1 MKTKINLLKIML
13 LASISTSFLL
23 NSCSLIGFGIG
34 SAIDSKTPKTSKIYK
49 NQIDT
54 LEIGNKVE
62 ITLFNGNK
70 KYGRFDGIV
79 YAYDPDRLQKYQK
92 IKDSLSGKVTLPN
105 QNDTLLIYLIRE
117 KNVGKLGLFKGF
129 ESGKLWYK
137 HFYSDDCS
145 EVELSLIDNFMVNY
159 KYNVDSLQINNLI
172 RKQKFPNLIYLKIDT
187 QEETSENIPLNSVR
201 KIQVMN
207 KRNAKFV
214 GLGVGLAIDVII
226 SVMAISSIQ
235 DMSYEMSF

>member
-1 MKTKINLLKIML
+1 MKTKINLLKIVL

-79 YAYDPDRLQKYQK
+79 YAYDPDRLQEYQK

-105 QNDTLLIYLIRE
+105 
-117 KNVGKLGLFKGF
+117 
-129 ESGKLWYK
+129 
-137 HFYSDDCS
+137 
-145 EVELSLIDNFMVNY
+145 
-159 KYNVDSLQINNLI
+159 
-172 RKQKFPNLIYLKIDT
+172 
-187 QEETSENIPLNSVR
+187 
-201 KIQVMN
+201 
-207 KRNAKFV
+207 
-214 GLGVGLAIDVII
+214 
-226 SVMAISSIQ
+226 
-235 DMSYEMSF
+235 